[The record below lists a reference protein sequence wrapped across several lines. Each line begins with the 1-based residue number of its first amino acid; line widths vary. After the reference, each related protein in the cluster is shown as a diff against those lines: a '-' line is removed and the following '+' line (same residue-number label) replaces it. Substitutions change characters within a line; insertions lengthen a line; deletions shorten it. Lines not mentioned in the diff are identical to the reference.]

1 MAVAKDPR
9 HPMENTMGTAKVKD
23 HLGRTRIEVSKYWPD
38 GSRYRR
44 YAPNPTV
51 AKKVTARIDEAIVM
65 GTWKEL
71 KKELM
76 EAPPKEMTIRE
87 FAPVYLE
94 EHCKVRNTR
103 PDFKEETLRVIN
115 EIVGDV
121 SVKAFTRVD
130 AAYFEKE
137 RAKSVA
143 GATVNRG
150 LAVLSNM
157 LTFALKKG
165 LIEIHPMA
173 RYGRIPEDEKA
184 LRVMDLKQERDLV
197 TAVHKKSHVVG
208 CYVGLLGETALR
220 MTEGLL
226 LKWDFVNLGQQILT
240 VEASKNYKARHI
252 PLSDHAIEMLRSLP
266 RAVGCPFVFVRLETM
281 DRWHDPRTPF
291 HAGREA
297 VEMEWVGFHDFR
309 HFRATQWVKRGID
322 LRTVRELLGHRDIST
337 TMRYAHFAPNH
348 ATRSILEV
356 QRLEAAELAAGEKQ
370 EEGQRLDFQSSRMK
384 QLSALE

>member
-1 MAVAKDPR
+1 
-9 HPMENTMGTAKVKD
+9 MENIMGIAKVKD

-44 YAPNPTV
+44 YVANPTV
-51 AKKVTARIDEAIVM
+51 AKKVTARIDESIVM

-76 EAPPKEMTIRE
+76 EVPVKEMTIRE

-94 EHCKVRNTR
+94 EYCKIRNTR
-103 PDFKEETLRVIN
+103 PDFKEETLRVVN

-121 SVKAFTRVD
+121 KLKTFTRAD

-137 RAKSVA
+137 RAKSVS

-184 LRVMDLKQERDLV
+184 LRVMDLKEERGLV
-197 TAVHKKSHVVG
+197 TTVQKKITLS
-208 CYVGLLGETALR
+208 GLTS
-220 MTEGLL
+220 
-226 LKWDFVNLGQQILT
+226 
-240 VEASKNYKARHI
+240 ASWAK
-252 PLSDHAIEMLRSLP
+252 P
-266 RAVGCPFVFVRLETM
+266 RFG
-281 DRWHDPRTPF
+281 
-291 HAGREA
+291 
-297 VEMEWVGFHDFR
+297 
-309 HFRATQWVKRGID
+309 
-322 LRTVRELLGHRDIST
+322 
-337 TMRYAHFAPNH
+337 
-348 ATRSILEV
+348 
-356 QRLEAAELAAGEKQ
+356 
-370 EEGQRLDFQSSRMK
+370 
-384 QLSALE
+384 